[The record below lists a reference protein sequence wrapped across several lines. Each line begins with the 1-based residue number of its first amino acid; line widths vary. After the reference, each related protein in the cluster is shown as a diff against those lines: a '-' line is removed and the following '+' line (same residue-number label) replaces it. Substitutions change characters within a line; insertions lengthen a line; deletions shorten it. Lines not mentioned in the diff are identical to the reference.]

1 MIDLIN
7 AQPRP
12 TLLLVD
18 DTPTNIDILVGLLKG
33 TYNLKVATRGAA
45 ALKICK
51 ADPASIDLILLDVMM
66 PEMDGYEVCQ
76 RLRAQPGT
84 KDTPVI
90 FLTAKTGL
98 DDVVRGFEVGANDY
112 VTKPFRPPELRARV
126 RTQLEIL
133 RQRREIAAKNIELH
147 SLVHLLCHDV
157 ANKFAV
163 LKLVLELIDVRPE
176 LDIRQFLP
184 RIRLAVDCGVGLT
197 TLVRQFEAAE
207 EKGLKLCS
215 VPLASAVA
223 DIAVLESDR
232 LKAKDLVLE
241 TAVEDVSV
249 VAEPWS
255 LRNSVIENLVS
266 NAIKFS
272 PRGGIIRVAS
282 RIDGDQVVLS
292 VRDQGIGIP
301 ADLLPALFEVTKST
315 SREGTEGERGTGFG
329 MPLVRRCVTLY
340 GGRIDVESRSQDSHP
355 EDHGTEFH
363 VRLKR
368 A

>member
-1 MIDLIN
+1 MLDLTN

-45 ALKICK
+45 ALKICE

-157 ANKFAV
+157 AN
-163 LKLVLELIDVRPE
+163 
-176 LDIRQFLP
+176 
-184 RIRLAVDCGVGLT
+184 
-197 TLVRQFEAAE
+197 
-207 EKGLKLCS
+207 
-215 VPLASAVA
+215 
-223 DIAVLESDR
+223 
-232 LKAKDLVLE
+232 
-241 TAVEDVSV
+241 
-249 VAEPWS
+249 
-255 LRNSVIENLVS
+255 
-266 NAIKFS
+266 
-272 PRGGIIRVAS
+272 
-282 RIDGDQVVLS
+282 
-292 VRDQGIGIP
+292 
-301 ADLLPALFEVTKST
+301 
-315 SREGTEGERGTGFG
+315 
-329 MPLVRRCVTLY
+329 
-340 GGRIDVESRSQDSHP
+340 
-355 EDHGTEFH
+355 
-363 VRLKR
+363 
-368 A
+368 